1 MGSKN
6 TGRGRGAPKNRRGIV
21 RLRSRAERREESC
34 GGIPGNCGSLW
45 NGESVDVV
53 SGLRE
58 RLPLA
63 SEQSLIPLRFREHDK
78 VSGGL
83 PFWLQDLVSRSSRV
97 SS

>member
-1 MGSKN
+1 MVHAWYVYASTKL
-6 TGRGRGAPKNRRGIV
+6 AILMKLDQI
-21 RLRSRAERREESC
+21 
-34 GGIPGNCGSLW
+34 
-45 NGESVDVV
+45 GESVDVV
-53 SGLRE
+53 SGVRE
-58 RLPLA
+58 RLPPA